1 MFCSCQR
8 WVSKKK
14 VWMVHGWGELYPV
27 LLGFVLTFQ
36 SPLPGPTPST
46 VFEPG
51 AICVRPASRITLIV
65 KPSALACSASCSL
78 QRRRHVFRS
87 RLKTSLQFRRDF
99 ITYRCAIDFNIGPGS
114 ASLRNRASVG
124 RALEEGPRKLYVE
137 SE

>member
-1 MFCSCQR
+1 MCILSVYTLLKV
-8 WVSKKK
+8 VSYYDLSVLFMSAMGFQKKFG
-14 VWMVHGWGELYPV
+14 WGVHGWGELYPV
-27 LLGFVLTFQ
+27 LFGFVLTFQ

-87 RLKTSLQFRRDF
+87 RLKTSLQFRSCDRF
-99 ITYRCAIDFNIGPGS
+99 
-114 ASLRNRASVG
+114 
-124 RALEEGPRKLYVE
+124 
-137 SE
+137 